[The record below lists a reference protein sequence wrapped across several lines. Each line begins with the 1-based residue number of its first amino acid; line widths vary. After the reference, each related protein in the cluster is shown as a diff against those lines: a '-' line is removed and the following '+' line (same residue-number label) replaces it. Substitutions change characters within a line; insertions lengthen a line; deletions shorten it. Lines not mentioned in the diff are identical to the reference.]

1 MRWLFAALIIWAI
14 SISPIVHAQ
23 LLMTG
28 SGSNQPGGGGG
39 GGCNGVV
46 NLGAGCALPMLH
58 GAP

>member
-28 SGSNQPGGGGG
+28 SGSNQPGGGGSCSNKLDFSVA
-39 GGCNGVV
+39 CNSQYIGI
-46 NLGAGCALPMLH
+46 M
-58 GAP
+58 